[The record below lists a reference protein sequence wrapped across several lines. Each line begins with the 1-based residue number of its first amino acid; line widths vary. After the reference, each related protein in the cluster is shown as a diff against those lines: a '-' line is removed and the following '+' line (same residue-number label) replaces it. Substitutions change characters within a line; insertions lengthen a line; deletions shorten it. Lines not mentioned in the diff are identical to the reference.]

1 MPWPRAPCRRDEHG
15 DRRLYAPACP
25 GEREDIVT
33 QTVGFAVIGVGLV
46 GPTHARFVDQAEGA
60 TLAVVCD
67 LREDRGKPLADRYGA
82 DWVADYREVMG
93 RDDVQVV
100 TICLPTALHLEVARA
115 AAEAGKH
122 VLVEKP
128 IELNLDRATELVETC
143 RHHGVKLGAIFNRRF
158 VFGTRRAH
166 DVVHQGG
173 LGRLLV
179 ADMRFKSYRP
189 PEYYTDSGW
198 RGTWDREGGA
208 ALINQGIHGVDL
220 LTWIAGPIK
229 RVQGVSRH
237 LRHHHIEAD
246 DTTIA
251 VCEYASGAL
260 GVIQCTTSIYP
271 RQLDRIELHGER
283 GTIMLEDYK
292 IAAWQLEGV
301 EAGTPTP
308 EELALPGAD
317 KSTTVG
323 HFLQIQDMV
332 HAVREG
338 REPIV
343 RGEDALHS
351 LAVVQ
356 AIYEAGRT
364 GQAVDV
370 PAVSASLVRG

>member
-1 MPWPRAPCRRDEHG
+1 M
-15 DRRLYAPACP
+15 
-25 GEREDIVT
+25 T

-46 GPTHARFVDQAEGA
+46 GPTHARFIDEAAGAE
-60 TLAVVCD
+60 LKVVCD
-67 LREDRGKPLADRYGA
+67 LREDRGRPLADQYDA
-82 DWVADYREVMG
+82 AWLADYRQAVR

-128 IELNLDRATELVETC
+128 IEMNLERARELIAICE
-143 RHHGVKLGAIFNRRF
+143 RHGVKLGAIFNRRF

-166 DVVHQGG
+166 DAVQQGE

-179 ADMRFKSYRP
+179 ADMHFKSWRP

-198 RGTWDREGGA
+198 RGTWSQEGGA
-208 ALINQGIHGVDL
+208 ALINQGVHGVDL
-220 LTWIAGPIK
+220 LTWIAGPIR
-229 RVQGVSRH
+229 RVQGYARH

-260 GVIQCTTSIYP
+260 GVIQCATSVYP

-283 GTIMLEDYK
+283 GTILLEDYK
-292 IAAWQLEGV
+292 IAAWQIDGV
-301 EAGTPTP
+301 APGEPPA

-317 KSTTVG
+317 KGTSVG
-323 HFLQIQDMV
+323 HFLQIQDMAD
-332 HAVREG
+332 AVREG
-338 REPIV
+338 RDPIV
-343 RGEDALHS
+343 TGADALHS
-351 LAVVQ
+351 LAVIQ
-356 AIYEAGRT
+356 AIYAAERT
-364 GQAVDV
+364 GGAVEV
-370 PAVSASLVRG
+370 PQPPAR